1 MSIESDFDEMMNDTV
16 TIQARSSTNSYGQ
29 RTWGSTTSYNGRVS
43 YQTRLMRGADG
54 RERVSS
60 GRVYMN
66 GAYAISTDAKLTLPS
81 GATPV
86 ISSVETFTDQNG
98 DHHTTVHFE

>member
-1 MSIESDFDEMMNDTV
+1 MSFESEFDELMNDTV
-16 TIQARSSTNSYGQ
+16 TIQPRSSTNSYGQ
-29 RTWGSTTSYNGRVS
+29 RTWGSSTSYTGRVS
-43 YQTRLMRGADG
+43 FQTRLMRGADG

-60 GRVYMN
+60 GRVYLR

-86 ISSVETFTDQNG
+86 ISSVETFSDEDG
-98 DHHTTVHFE
+98 AHHTTVHFE